1 MLASRPGLIGVAIDH
16 LDGPDD
22 EDFASI
28 AGLEECVAIAEG
40 DFRLIDFND
49 PFERFSVWVD
59 HRSPQLLRQQPSR
72 PVTKVASLSQVRN
85 RSIRKCTPG
94 SSARLRI
101 VGSSSER

>member
-28 AGLEECVAIAEG
+28 AGLEALAKG

-72 PVTKVASLSQVRN
+72 PV
-85 RSIRKCTPG
+85 
-94 SSARLRI
+94 
-101 VGSSSER
+101 SEAELILKLPRRHAV